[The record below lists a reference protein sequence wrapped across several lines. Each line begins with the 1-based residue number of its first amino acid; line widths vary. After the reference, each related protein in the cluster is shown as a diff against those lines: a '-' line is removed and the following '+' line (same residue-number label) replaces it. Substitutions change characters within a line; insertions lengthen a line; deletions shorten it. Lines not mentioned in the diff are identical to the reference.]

1 MPMGWPCVQDIPPI
15 GDITFS
21 RLRAMDTRA
30 LRYFQ
35 IVAEFASF
43 SRGAEFL
50 RLSQPA
56 LSRQITRLEDEVGTK
71 LFIRHGH
78 GVSLTETGRTLLA
91 RSQAILRQLDQA
103 RAELRG
109 GAGGLA
115 GTITLAVPPAAGT
128 FLVPALVER
137 IATLHPN
144 VFLKVVGG
152 YSGYIHE
159 WLVRGQ
165 VDLACLHDP
174 LPQRGFEAVPLVQE
188 PVFLVGRP
196 DRFPRDRDVFR
207 VEDLVRLPLILPSRA
222 NASRRLLDGWMAE
235 RRLTLNLRVEADEPL
250 LIRALLRAGSGFSLL
265 THGAIE
271 AELAA
276 GELSALP
283 LRPAMQWNL
292 TLVLPAHG
300 PRPPLVEALASAIV
314 TLAGELTASG
324 AWPGRSLT
332 AE

>member
-1 MPMGWPCVQDIPPI
+1 
-15 GDITFS
+15 
-21 RLRAMDTRA
+21 MDTRA

-35 IVAEFASF
+35 TVAEFASF

-56 LSRQITRLEDEVGTK
+56 LSRQITRLEAELNTK
-71 LFIRHGH
+71 LFARHGH
-78 GVSLTETGRTLLA
+78 GVSLTDAGRTLLA

-109 GAGGLA
+109 TVGGLA
-115 GTITLAVPPAAGT
+115 GTISFAVPPAAGS

-137 IATLHPN
+137 FAALHPN

-174 LPQRGFEAVPLVQE
+174 LPQRGFESVPLVQE
-188 PVFLVGRP
+188 PVFVVGRP
-196 DRFPRDRDVFR
+196 DLFPPGRRYIR
-207 VEDLVRLPLILPSRA
+207 VEDLACLPLILPSRP
-222 NASRRLLDGWMAE
+222 NASRRLLDSGMAE
-235 RRLTLNLRVEADEPL
+235 LGLTLNLRVEVDDPS

-265 THGAIE
+265 SRGAIE
-271 AELAA
+271 TELRS
-276 GELSALP
+276 GRLSALP
-283 LRPAMQWNL
+283 LRPALHWNL
-292 TLVLPAHG
+292 SLVLSAHG
-300 PRPPLVEALASAIV
+300 TRPPVVTALAATIV
-314 TLAGELTASG
+314 ALSRELTASG
-324 AWPGRSLT
+324 AWPGRSL
-332 AE
+332 APERWGEE